1 SADQEVRILGT
12 GADARELLFSPD
24 GRRLGVV
31 QDGRVHLWDVRTG
44 APLPPPP
51 AQDRPVLGMSFTAVG
66 LRVVRPSAGRDGT
79 VQDVETGKPPRPLG
93 GTVDTFSP
101 CTFSPDGR
109 LLAQISQQDVRLWN
123 ADTGQFLRTI
133 QGPRA
138 GIRCVGFSPDSRFI
152 AAGCIRERTV
162 HVWDVR
168 TGEEQF
174 VLTCPR
180 GRGNGVAFHPA
191 GNRLATI
198 ADDGTIRTWDL
209 RSRQQV
215 DVRTGD
221 TDDVARSDGGLCWS
235 PDGQRLAG
243 LWARGMVQFWDVPT
257 GEEVLRLPGD

>member
-1 SADQEVRILGT
+1 LQGHTGAVRSLAFGADGGGLVSAARDGVLKVWDPSADQEVRILGT

-109 LLAQISQQDVRLWN
+109 LLAQISQQDVRLW
-123 ADTGQFLRTI
+123 
-133 QGPRA
+133 
-138 GIRCVGFSPDSRFI
+138 
-152 AAGCIRERTV
+152 
-162 HVWDVR
+162 
-168 TGEEQF
+168 
-174 VLTCPR
+174 
-180 GRGNGVAFHPA
+180 
-191 GNRLATI
+191 
-198 ADDGTIRTWDL
+198 
-209 RSRQQV
+209 
-215 DVRTGD
+215 
-221 TDDVARSDGGLCWS
+221 
-235 PDGQRLAG
+235 
-243 LWARGMVQFWDVPT
+243 
-257 GEEVLRLPGD
+257 